1 MKGQFWLAV
10 NIKLKWIFHV
20 HPADVFAFVRNC
32 SWEHHNLSLTR
43 SSHENFLDLSTH
55 VYIMIDIKKL
65 KKTKTN
71 ILHYLPVSSSILSH
85 SSRTNICNLSKFKS
99 PFWQSARILP
109 GVPMMICG
117 ALTPLI
123 ILAWSWYGCPPKN
136 TSFLK
141 LGRYFVNLSNSF
153 LI

>member
-55 VYIMIDIKKL
+55 VCFIKHFVTFIKDEHL
-65 KKTKTN
+65 QF
-71 ILHYLPVSSSILSH
+71 IQIQ
-85 SSRTNICNLSKFKS
+85 I
-99 PFWQSARILP
+99 
-109 GVPMMICG
+109 
-117 ALTPLI
+117 
-123 ILAWSWYGCPPKN
+123 
-136 TSFLK
+136 SFLAK
-141 LGRYFVNLSNSF
+141 RKNSSWRSNDDMWCIDSLDYLGMIMVWLSTKEHF
-153 LI
+153 LPQAGEIFRESVEFLFDLVCQLSCVAKNQCWSCSWIFI